1 MAKII
6 KVVTERDIGDGLIIK
21 NGKLKANVDGTTIV
35 VEGGKLVAKI
45 PEAGVDLRVN
55 AIAADKATGKL
66 KLTVADAD
74 GGNQTT
80 VETTLAELLVVSAE
94 ADNLAEVKDD
104 GIFVGKA
111 KVVEAVKDPKTV
123 KALAELLKG
132 DELQGL
138 DGTSIGYVLPKA
150 EEAEE
155 AAA

>member
-1 MAKII
+1 M
-6 KVVTERDIGDGLIIK
+6 DDG
-21 NGKLKANVDGTTIV
+21 A
-35 VEGGKLVAKI
+35 
-45 PEAGVDLRVN
+45 
-55 AIAADKATGKL
+55 
-66 KLTVADAD
+66 
-74 GGNQTT
+74 GGNEKT

-111 KVVEAVKDPKTV
+111 KVVEAVKDPETV

-150 EEAEE
+150 DE

>member
-1 MAKII
+1 MAKI
-6 KVVTERDIGDGLIIK
+6 KVVTERDIGKGLEIANTKLNVVVDDVTIK
-21 NGKLKANVDGTTIV
+21 IVDN
-35 VEGGKLVAKI
+35 KLVAQI
-45 PEAGVDLRVN
+45 PESGVDLRVN

-111 KVVEAVKDPKTV
+111 KVVEAVK
-123 KALAELLKG
+123 G

-138 DGTSIGYVLPKA
+138 DGTSIGYVVRGAGTPSDA
-150 EEAEE
+150 
-155 AAA
+155 

>member
-1 MAKII
+1 MAKIR
-6 KVVTERDIGDGLIIK
+6 VVTERDIGKGLEIANQKLNVVVDDVTIK
-21 NGKLKANVDGTTIV
+21 IVDN
-35 VEGGKLVAKI
+35 KLVAQI
-45 PEAGVDLRVN
+45 PETGVDLRVN

-74 GGNQTT
+74 GGNETT

-94 ADNLAEVKDD
+94 ADNIAEVKDD

-111 KVVEAVKDPKTV
+111 KVVEILKEPETV

-138 DGTSIGYVLPKA
+138 DETTIGYVMRGAGTPSDA
-150 EEAEE
+150 
-155 AAA
+155 